1 MEELVGLEPTH
12 VGFAIRGITSFAIP
26 PTEMYS
32 LFLNHLKLKKVR
44 WFILNNGRGQGI
56 RTLGGFH
63 LAGFQNRYD
72 RPTLSTLYIIMV
84 RMIGIEP
91 ILRNRN
97 WILSPTRLPI
107 PPHSQY
113 TLGKQLR
120 YYLLKL
126 DWNYNRFFF
135 ICQDILKEILK
146 FL

>member
-1 MEELVGLEPTH
+1 MSDLQSEALPALLYLQQKCIVVYKSH
-12 VGFAIRGITSFAIP
+12 
-26 PTEMYS
+26 
-32 LFLNHLKLKKVR
+32 KLKKVR

-113 TLGKQLR
+113 TLGKQLM

-126 DWNYNRFFF
+126 DGNYNRFFF
-135 ICQDILKEILK
+135 ICQEFFEKYLK
-146 FL
+146 FINNLLFN

>member
-1 MEELVGLEPTH
+1 MEEVVGLEPTH

-32 LFLNHLKLKKVR
+32 LFLNHLKLKKLDDLVM
-44 WFILNNGRGQGI
+44 NNGRGQGI

-97 WILSPTRLPI
+97 WILSPTRLPV
-107 PPHSQY
+107 PPHSH
-113 TLGKQLR
+113 T
-120 YYLLKL
+120 
-126 DWNYNRFFF
+126 W
-135 ICQDILKEILK
+135 
-146 FL
+146 